1 MLRTPEPK
9 EQARL
14 LAQLLKAEG
23 LTLAHQKALNIVARL
38 AGYRSWNVM
47 DAALKTPSKTPD
59 RPAAHAEQADRAVD
73 PGFVASLVEAAE
85 SVVSQA
91 DNAGCS
97 DDLTVTSASAV
108 ERLEELLQAFRRGEP
123 PARNPRTY
131 TVHGFGVGDVQSLR
145 PDLSDDEA
153 MQVLDAASQRFDA
166 SLGMN
171 WDTLDANAS
180 LEFPPYGLAAI
191 ALLDD
196 GREMAVTVN
205 LANGSLYVGL
215 PEYVTS
221 LPFSQRVRLHP
232 PEYGAKMARVTVGE
246 GDWAQTFGISDRAD
260 EVLDGD
266 NELLQELSE
275 KVREAEAAG
284 RIQRT
289 ALEWKR
295 TG

>member
-47 DAALKTPSKTPD
+47 DAALKTAGTTP
-59 RPAAHAEQADRAVD
+59 RESAAAATAPDDA
-73 PGFVASLVEAAE
+73 FLASLIDAAE

-91 DNAGCS
+91 DTEGCS

-108 ERLEELLQAFRRGEP
+108 ERLEELLQAHRRGEA

-131 TVHGFGVGDVQSLR
+131 TVHGFGVGDVHSLR

-153 MQVLDAASQRFDA
+153 MQVLDAAARRFDA

-191 ALLDD
+191 AKLGD
-196 GREMAVTVN
+196 GRQMACTVN
-205 LANGSLYVGL
+205 LANGSVYVGL
-215 PEYVTS
+215 PEHVTS
-221 LPFSQRVRLHP
+221 QPFSQRARLHP
-232 PEYGAKMARVTVGE
+232 PEHGSTIARVTVGE
-246 GDWAQTFGISDRAD
+246 GDWAQTFGISDRSD
-260 EVLDGD
+260 EILDGD
-266 NELLQELSE
+266 NELLKELSD
-275 KVREAEAAG
+275 KVRQAEADG
-284 RIQRT
+284 RRLRT
-289 ALEWKR
+289 PLEWKR